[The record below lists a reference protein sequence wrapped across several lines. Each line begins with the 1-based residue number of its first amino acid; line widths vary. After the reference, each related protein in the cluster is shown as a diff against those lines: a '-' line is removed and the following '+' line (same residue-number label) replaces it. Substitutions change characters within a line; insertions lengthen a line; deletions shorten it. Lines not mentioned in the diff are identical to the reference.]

1 MGGGGRGVAQLAAIG
16 LAALYGCDIWCP
28 DVPYVPGTWDV
39 VRIDLASGRRTLLD
53 RSERQQPRRGPRH
66 IVEAGSIFFT
76 RGGEILRMER

>member
-1 MGGGGRGVAQLAAIG
+1 
-16 LAALYGCDIWCP
+16 
-28 DVPYVPGTWDV
+28 V

-53 RSERQQPRRGPRH
+53 RSERQQPRRGPRL